1 MSSNIDSSENLC
13 NRRKGKEYHP
23 DCIVSTT
30 RHGCGKI
37 QVWGCMAAYGVGT
50 LKLVC
55 GHLDA
60 PAYNF
65 HPPSKG
71 MDKGFVSLWKKLS
84 FPTRWCNLPYQKDHK
99 ILV

>member
-1 MSSNIDSSENLC
+1 MTRQRTYVIDEKERNTIQTVLC
-13 NRRKGKEYHP
+13 LQL
-23 DCIVSTT
+23 DLDV
-30 RHGCGKI
+30 
-37 QVWGCMAAYGVGT
+37 GCMAAYGVGT

-84 FPTRWCNLPYQKDHK
+84 FAIPQGSQNLGLKART
-99 ILV
+99 